1 MGFLVLLG
9 SVVPYI
15 LPGIGQ
21 QAVDA
26 TTAAL
31 VYSLEPLFA
40 MAIAVAFFTEPQST
54 MKVVGGAIVLLAQFV
69 GLSRRKMRAGVDQ
82 PAAP

>member
-1 MGFLVLLG
+1 MQPAPLFQMGFLVLLG

-15 LPGIGQ
+15 LIGIGQ
-21 QAVDA
+21 RAVDA

-40 MAIAVAFFTEPQST
+40 MAIAVVFFTEPLSA
-54 MKVVGGAIVLLAQFV
+54 MKVIGGAIVLAAQFV
-69 GLSRRKMRAGVDQ
+69 GLQRPQ
-82 PAAP
+82 AA